1 MRSTTNKFKKK
12 TKNQKI
18 QKDIGLGSPL
28 SPTIKKLPK
37 CQNKNNI
44 NPKNKQKCRVLFFI
58 NQDI

>member
-44 NPKNKQKCRVLFFI
+44 NEKSNKNAASFFL
-58 NQDI
+58 